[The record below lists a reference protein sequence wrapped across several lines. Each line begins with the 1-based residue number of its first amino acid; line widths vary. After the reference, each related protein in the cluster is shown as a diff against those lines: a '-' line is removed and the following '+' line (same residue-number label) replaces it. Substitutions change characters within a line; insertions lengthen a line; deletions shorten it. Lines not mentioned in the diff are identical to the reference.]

1 MSLLGLL
8 CLLLAIVAT
17 LLFVLYLMQRR
28 ELAGVSEMT
37 RQIGRVLGTQGPP
50 TGRIYLQT
58 DEPELQELSQGVNQL
73 IARASQPG
81 DRAPTNPRLFTELA
95 DRTHEIVII
104 HRKVILFAN
113 QQFAS
118 LVGIEREKLLGR
130 GMEDLVTPEFADLV
144 ADVLRKRLADEAS
157 ADRFEVEIIGFQA
170 QVSRLE
176 LNIRRI
182 DYEGAPAL
190 LVTGVEIV
198 QTSQVRALAE
208 PTYAQELAES
218 GVFRAPGF
226 AAAGFATDSAAS
238 AGGSAPAMA
247 LESIAEAIV
256 TTDATGQIEYLNPAA
271 ERLIGTT
278 LEAARGKA
286 IGTVVGLVDDA
297 DRRALSDPVYQALA
311 SGVPVNLS
319 RRALMITRGEGD
331 ERAIELSASPMRT
344 AEGEIVGAAVLMHD
358 VTELRGFARQ
368 LSYQATHDALTGLVN
383 RREFERR
390 LDEAITT
397 ARRGESTHI
406 LCYLDLDNFKLVN
419 DTSGH
424 LAGDSLLRDVARQLR
439 EALRDSD
446 TVARL
451 GGDEFGMLLVGCP
464 LDKARQIADDLC
476 RRIAEF
482 RFVWKD
488 RVFQIGASIGIVEL
502 ARESSSVEDSLAAA
516 DSACY
521 MAKRQG
527 TGNVVVYSAR
537 DEALARSTGEIQW
550 LQKLQ
555 SALKDQRFELYVQT
569 IVPAVVVAPGNDKHR
584 DGGPAME
591 LLVRMK
597 DETGREIQ
605 PMEFIRAA
613 ERYRLMGLIDRW
625 VVQKAL
631 DAIVD
636 GTLQVPEGRC
646 VAVNVSGQTL
656 GDTQFLE
663 FVVDCLDRSGV
674 APAQLCFEMTENAVV
689 ANLDHAR
696 RFVGVLHG
704 MGCRF
709 ALDDFGSGVG
719 SFSNLRSL
727 PMDYLKIDGS
737 FTRNLGRDTVN
748 QAMVTAMIK
757 LARTLNFKV
766 IAEQVE
772 DAAALEMVRL
782 MGVDFVQG
790 FVISRPQKL
799 RLAPCGGAAPRGE
812 PTVCRQCA
820 GPADGQHRQHEA
832 PQQVLSERR
841 LEALGEQHVRVRDHR
856 HDVDRCEAE
865 RRETRGQPH
874 EQQQWQRELGRGRR
888 DRGPV
893 WRQQW
898 HAVLLGE
905 QSQRRF
911 PRGGLQP
918 AGFQELPADMDAGGE
933 QQPGLQ
939 GIERAQHGALRSER
953 IGKLHRELLRS
964 GGAREARRRER
975 NGTYL
980 AIGASVPPAIFSQV
994 PLGRCTHSLA
1004 SPSLRAW
1011 PAQEWP
1017 LAAQSFLPAL
1027 ATP

>member
-17 LLFVLYLMQRR
+17 LLFVLYMMQRR
-28 ELAGVSEMT
+28 ELSGIAELT
-37 RQIGRVLGTQGPP
+37 RQIGRVVGAQGPP

-58 DEPELQELSQGVNQL
+58 DEPELQELSQSVNLL
-73 IARASQPG
+73 IARAGQLGEQRPVSS
-81 DRAPTNPRLFTELA
+81 PRLFTELA
-95 DRTHEIVII
+95 DRTHEIVIV
-104 HRKVILFAN
+104 HRKVIVFAN

-118 LVGIEREKLLGR
+118 LVGIERDKLHGR
-130 GMEDLVTPEFADLV
+130 GLEDLVTPEFSELV
-144 ADVLRKRLADEAS
+144 ADVLPKRLADEPS

-176 LNIRRI
+176 LNVQRT

-190 LVTGVEIV
+190 LITGVEIV
-198 QTSQVRALAE
+198 LTSQVKALAE
-208 PTYAQELAES
+208 PSYAQELAES
-218 GVFRAPGF
+218 GIFRAPNF
-226 AAAGFATDSAAS
+226 AAMLAAPQD
-238 AGGSAPAMA
+238 SAPAMA
-247 LESIAEAIV
+247 LESLAEAIV

-271 ERLIGTT
+271 ERLIGTSRD
-278 LEAARGKA
+278 LAQGKA
-286 IGTVVGLVDDA
+286 LAAVVGLVDEA
-297 DRRALSDPVYQALA
+297 DRRTLSDPVYQALA

-331 ERAIELSASPMRT
+331 ERAIELSASPMRS
-344 AEGEIVGAAVLMHD
+344 AEGEIAGAVVLLHD

-368 LSYQATHDALTGLVN
+368 LSYQATHDALTGLMN

-397 ARRGESTHI
+397 ARRGDSTHV
-406 LCYLDLDNFKLVN
+406 LCYLDLDNFKVVN

-424 LAGDSLLRDVARQLR
+424 LAGDALLRDVARLLR

-451 GGDEFGMLLVGCP
+451 GGDEFGMILGGCP

-476 RRIAEF
+476 QRIAEF

-527 TGNVVVYSAR
+527 SGRVVVYSAR

-555 SALKDQRFELYVQT
+555 TALKDQRFELYVQP
-569 IVPAVVVAPGNDKHR
+569 IVPAVVAAAGTGD
-584 DGGPAME
+584 GPALE
-591 LLVRMK
+591 VLVRMK
-597 DETGREIQ
+597 DETGVEVQ
-605 PMEFIRAA
+605 PLEFIRAA

-625 VVQKAL
+625 VVQQTI

-646 VAVNVSGQTL
+646 VAINISGQTL

-663 FVVDCLDRSGV
+663 FVVDGLDRSGL
-674 APAQLCFEMTENAVV
+674 APSQLCFEMTETAVV

-727 PMDYLKIDGS
+727 PLDYLKIDGS
-737 FTRNLGRDTVN
+737 FIRNLDRDSVN

-772 DAAALEMVRL
+772 DNAALDVVRQ

-790 FVISRPQKL
+790 YAISRPHKL
-799 RLAPCGGAAPRGE
+799 RLAA
-812 PTVCRQCA
+812 
-820 GPADGQHRQHEA
+820 
-832 PQQVLSERR
+832 
-841 LEALGEQHVRVRDHR
+841 
-856 HDVDRCEAE
+856 
-865 RRETRGQPH
+865 
-874 EQQQWQRELGRGRR
+874 
-888 DRGPV
+888 
-893 WRQQW
+893 
-898 HAVLLGE
+898 
-905 QSQRRF
+905 
-911 PRGGLQP
+911 
-918 AGFQELPADMDAGGE
+918 
-933 QQPGLQ
+933 
-939 GIERAQHGALRSER
+939 
-953 IGKLHRELLRS
+953 
-964 GGAREARRRER
+964 
-975 NGTYL
+975 
-980 AIGASVPPAIFSQV
+980 
-994 PLGRCTHSLA
+994 
-1004 SPSLRAW
+1004 
-1011 PAQEWP
+1011 
-1017 LAAQSFLPAL
+1017 
-1027 ATP
+1027 